1 MLPTRHATSLTSF
14 VVCVPVVWQGLR
26 VGKGGRV
33 ITVFSDSKDHAVKG
47 KVGWLLI
54 EDYDGE
60 GAGVRFHARIE

>member
-1 MLPTRHATSLTSF
+1 MLF
-14 VVCVPVVWQGLR
+14 VGQGLR

-54 EDYDGE
+54 EDFDGT
-60 GAGVRFHARIE
+60 GASVRFHARADD